1 MGTDEDKLIGAFKKM
16 KTFDEFCSTKNSY
29 LRIYQ
34 SDMLDDI
41 DGDVDEDEIWKQ
53 LSRTV
58 RSLYEKPRTKPVS
71 SVGGGGPKPT
81 TFGVRN
87 QTTGGGGREPYQIMV
102 GDNWKDLTIGSTG
115 PDVSALQRELG
126 LPLEKNPI
134 FGPKTKSAV
143 MEYQKKNRLPVT
155 GVVDSKMF
163 IAIMSAVKPSEIVKE
178 RDLTRLVKRV
188 MNEDKDNKKMDLKS
202 DLRNII
208 NDEYSEIEPSDLV
221 EVLEE
226 LLHYAKNDVFRS
238 KKPNK
243 GYITKDEVKKNFK
256 KNYN

>member
-1 MGTDEDKLIGAFKKM
+1 MKK
-16 KTFDEFCSTKNSY
+16 
-29 LRIYQ
+29 I
-34 SDMLDDI
+34 
-41 DGDVDEDEIWKQ
+41 
-53 LSRTV
+53 V
-58 RSLYEKPRTKPVS
+58 R
-71 SVGGGGPKPT
+71 
-81 TFGVRN
+81 
-87 QTTGGGGREPYQIMV
+87 
-102 GDNWKDLTIGSTG
+102 LT
-115 PDVSALQRELG
+115 
-126 LPLEKNPI
+126 
-134 FGPKTKSAV
+134 
-143 MEYQKKNRLPVT
+143 
-155 GVVDSKMF
+155 
-163 IAIMSAVKPSEIVKE
+163 E

-243 GYITKDEVKKNFK
+243 GYITKDEVIKNFK